1 MKPVIKQKNNTI
13 KGLVWP
19 VDKHGNGIRDADVH
33 ATWTLPKGSIV
44 DQHSK
49 IGPQL
54 RAKFT
59 LPASGTGIYTL
70 KIVEVTK
77 EGSSFDP
84 QNSNV
89 MTGIIDIAL

>member
-1 MKPVIKQKNNTI
+1 MLT
-13 KGLVWP
+13 L
-19 VDKHGNGIRDADVH
+19 H
-33 ATWTLPKGSIV
+33 AAWTLPNGSIV

-49 IGPQL
+49 IGSQL

-77 EGSSFDP
+77 EGAASIHRT
-84 QNSNV
+84 V
-89 MTGIIDIAL
+89 T